1 MSAKLVAIVW
11 AAVGL
16 LFLSLPSFS
25 HHGSNI
31 VYDLNQTITIS
42 GNVTDFQ
49 FVNPHTL
56 IFFDVTADDGTV
68 VGWLGGLPSS
78 IGLGRN
84 EGWNRDTIKPGD
96 EISITGAPARGDAP
110 SVWVEQVII
119 NGEPMLRQKYTG

>member
-1 MSAKLVAIVW
+1 MSAKLVAIVS

-42 GNVTDFQ
+42 GTVTDFQ

-96 EISITGAPARGDAP
+96 EISITGAPARRDAP
-110 SVWVEQVII
+110 SVWVEQLII
-119 NGEPMLRQKYTG
+119 NGEPMLRQQYTG

>member
-110 SVWVEQVII
+110 SVWVEQVVI

>member
-1 MSAKLVAIVW
+1 MSAKLVAIVS

-31 VYDLNQTITIS
+31 VYDLNQTIIIEGT
-42 GNVTDFQ
+42 VTDFQ